1 MWPRQGRRLTGSR
14 GVGTWRDVV
23 SSTPAKPKR
32 GRSRQ
37 QGEGPE
43 GPANAEALLARL
55 DQVVRELETGE
66 LPLEQALAHFEEGVR
81 LVRDGERLLG
91 SVEQR
96 IEMLLA
102 DDRVAE
108 FETTREDDEDD
119 D

>member
-1 MWPRQGRRLTGSR
+1 
-14 GVGTWRDVV
+14 VV
-23 SSTPAKPKR
+23 TSTPAKPKR
-32 GRSRQ
+32 ARSR
-37 QGEGPE
+37 GAATE

-108 FETTREDDEDD
+108 FETTDDADEAEDDAD
-119 D
+119 

>member
-1 MWPRQGRRLTGSR
+1 MP
-14 GVGTWRDVV
+14 DVV

-32 GRSRQ
+32 VRSRS
-37 QGEGPE
+37 PATE
-43 GPANAEALLARL
+43 GPANAELLLARL

-102 DDRVAE
+102 DDRVTE
-108 FETTREDDEDD
+108 FETTEADDATDD

>member
-1 MWPRQGRRLTGSR
+1 MPE
-14 GVGTWRDVV
+14 VV

-32 GRSRQ
+32 VRSRST
-37 QGEGPE
+37 EA
-43 GPANAEALLARL
+43 PANAEALLARL

-96 IEMLLA
+96 IEILLA
-102 DDRVAE
+102 DDRVTE
-108 FETTREDDEDD
+108 FETTEADD
-119 D
+119 DDGDPTGTPQ

>member
-1 MWPRQGRRLTGSR
+1 
-14 GVGTWRDVV
+14 VV

-32 GRSRQ
+32 GRSRRDP
-37 QGEGPE
+37 GEEPE

>member
-1 MWPRQGRRLTGSR
+1 MAEVANP
-14 GVGTWRDVV
+14 
-23 SSTPAKPKR
+23 PAKPKR
-32 GRSRQ
+32 TRAAGQGRDV
-37 QGEGPE
+37 
-43 GPANAEALLARL
+43 PANAEALLGRL

-81 LVRDGERLLG
+81 LVRDGEHLLA

-108 FETTREDDEDD
+108 FTTTTADDGADEPD
-119 D
+119 

>member
-1 MWPRQGRRLTGSR
+1 MVT
-14 GVGTWRDVV
+14 
-23 SSTPAKPKR
+23 STPAKPKR
-32 GRSRQ
+32 VRSRAAA
-37 QGEGPE
+37 PE
-43 GPANAEALLARL
+43 SPANAEALLARL

-108 FETTREDDEDD
+108 FETTDDADDDDDED
-119 D
+119 

>member
-1 MWPRQGRRLTGSR
+1 
-14 GVGTWRDVV
+14 VV

-32 GRSRQ
+32 VRSRR
-37 QGEGPE
+37 GEGDSPASE

-108 FETTREDDEDD
+108 FETTRADD
-119 D
+119 DDDGDDD

>member
-1 MWPRQGRRLTGSR
+1 MV
-14 GVGTWRDVV
+14 VGTWRDVV
-23 SSTPAKPKR
+23 TSTPAKPKR
-32 GRSRQ
+32 TRSSR
-37 QGEGPE
+37 PPASE

-108 FETTREDDEDD
+108 FETTEEAADD
-119 D
+119 DDDD

>member
-1 MWPRQGRRLTGSR
+1 
-14 GVGTWRDVV
+14 VV

-32 GRSRQ
+32 ARSRR
-37 QGEGPE
+37 GEEDSP

-55 DQVVRELETGE
+55 DQVVRELESGE

-108 FETTREDDEDD
+108 FETTREDADEQEQPDE
-119 D
+119 